1 MKSTEYIEWDKLE
14 QIPFCL
20 CRIAEDEENQE
31 IDVYYLDK
39 RVCHDYDHVGHYFRT
54 AIIMFR
60 RIRNITA
67 DWVNLKNL
75 WLLRDCTYYPEL
87 FPDDV
92 HPNARGA
99 EIMAG
104 LIYNKITGKKAPD

>member
-54 AIIMFR
+54 AIIMFG

-67 DWVNLKNL
+67 DCILFYLSLKIFDMFL
-75 WLLRDCTYYPEL
+75 KHERLEW
-87 FPDDV
+87 
-92 HPNARGA
+92 
-99 EIMAG
+99 
-104 LIYNKITGKKAPD
+104 

>member
-60 RIRNITA
+60 RIRNITP
-67 DWVNLKNL
+67 LTKE
-75 WLLRDCTYYPEL
+75 RL
-87 FPDDV
+87 F
-92 HPNARGA
+92 
-99 EIMAG
+99 
-104 LIYNKITGKKAPD
+104 KIKKVIQEKDPYATV